1 MRRDRRAYSTFELL
15 IALSIIGLTT
25 AIAAPRFFSS
35 VQRSKLDRV
44 TALVA
49 ADLLRAR
56 ENARAYGVD
65 QSVNF
70 SNERYRV
77 TTRTASGDTTADVDL
92 RVDPY
97 EGSVSRVRTGS
108 YTGVTFNKYGI
119 PSNPIV
125 IGFRSGSMLRV
136 VMMSTSGE
144 VQVLDGVPA
153 KTIAQAEIADTTL
166 TAAAI
171 AAPVG
176 PD

>member
-1 MRRDRRAYSTFELL
+1 MRRDRRAYSTLELL

-25 AIAAPRFFSS
+25 AIAAPRFFAS
-35 VQRSKLDRV
+35 VRRTKLDRV

-65 QSVNF
+65 QSINF

-119 PSNPIV
+119 PSNPII
-125 IGFRSGSMLRV
+125 IGFRSGGMLRV
-136 VMMSTSGE
+136 VTMSTNGE
-144 VQVLDGVPA
+144 VQVLEGAPA
-153 KTIAQAEIADTTL
+153 KTVAQTEIADATIS
-166 TAAAI
+166 AAAV